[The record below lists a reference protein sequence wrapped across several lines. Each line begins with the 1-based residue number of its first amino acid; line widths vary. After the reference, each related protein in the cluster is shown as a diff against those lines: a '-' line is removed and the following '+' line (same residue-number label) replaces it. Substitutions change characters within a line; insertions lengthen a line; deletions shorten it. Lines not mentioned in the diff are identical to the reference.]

1 MLSQIIPTF
10 LWNFFKKP
18 SDCFKLFVNSSAD
31 ANNKEGRQF
40 SIFQMGYAPTAWE
53 KKVGGFVRGS
63 ELEREMLGRHAFG
76 KSIAGGNV
84 RDSEHI
90 FNIIGAEKNREIG
103 ASVLTN

>member
-1 MLSQIIPTF
+1 MLSQVIPTF

-18 SDCFKLFVNSSAD
+18 SDCFKLFVNSSA

-53 KKVGGFVRGS
+53 KKAGGFVRGS
-63 ELEREMLGRHAFG
+63 ELEREMLGRHQFG
-76 KSIAGGNV
+76 KSVSGGGV

-90 FNIIGAEKNREIG
+90 FNIIGADKNREN
-103 ASVLTN
+103 AVSLVSN